1 MTDAFHHISEDAKS
15 VASFLG
21 GFRLAF
27 AICLSWSVAFYLDV
41 AVLGMRCAE
50 NAPVEWLQFA
60 LIAASGAMMAARAV
74 RVSRG
79 RAAFILASAFFFDM
93 AIREQDALL
102 DVLLWHGGWAWI
114 VGIVTAVAFMLALR
128 CRETLKEGLGEIR
141 SSGRF
146 LFLAAGLAVILVVS
160 RIMGMKHVWMHLGD
174 PAQLCKA
181 KRVVEEG
188 LELFGYMLIFAW
200 ALPCFPP
207 RKTCAACGAAQANI
221 KA

>member
-1 MTDAFHHISEDAKS
+1 MTDAFRHISEDAKS

-60 LIAASGAMMAARAV
+60 LIATSGALMAARAV

-79 RAAFILASAFFFDM
+79 RAAFMLASAFFFDM

-102 DVLLWHGGWAWI
+102 DGLLWHGGWAWI
-114 VGIVTAVAFMLALR
+114 
-128 CRETLKEGLGEIR
+128 EI
-141 SSGRF
+141 GR
-146 LFLAAGLAVILVVS
+146 A
-160 RIMGMKHVWMHLGD
+160 HV
-174 PAQLCKA
+174 
-181 KRVVEEG
+181 
-188 LELFGYMLIFAW
+188 
-200 ALPCFPP
+200 
-207 RKTCAACGAAQANI
+207 
-221 KA
+221 